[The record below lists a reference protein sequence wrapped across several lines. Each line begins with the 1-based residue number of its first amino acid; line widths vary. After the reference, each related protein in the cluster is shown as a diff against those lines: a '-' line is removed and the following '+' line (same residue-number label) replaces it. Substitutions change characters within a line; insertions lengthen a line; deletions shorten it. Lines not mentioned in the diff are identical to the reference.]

1 MRDASTV
8 VHHEHVSTRSFEAV
22 IAAFETAVGSVE
34 NGGLQKEVAAARD
47 RPDFEARIVS
57 AIARES

>member
-22 IAAFETAVGSVE
+22 IAAFETAVGSIE
-34 NGGLQKEVAAARD
+34 DGDLQKEVTAARD
-47 RPDFEARIVS
+47 LPRLRGPHTDS
-57 AIARES
+57 